1 MADLSAGF
9 RAFWM
14 RVIAPRR
21 ALLAVSGGADS
32 MAMMRLAADLARE
45 DVADFEI
52 ATVDHGL
59 RPGSREEAETVADAA
74 RELGFRHAILSWE
87 GEKPRGG
94 VQAAARAARYRL
106 LADYASK
113 VDAEAVV
120 VAHTAE
126 DQAETV
132 FMRRARGSG
141 PRGLAGMAEK
151 SLIAA
156 GASKPVQ
163 LLRPFLRVRRA
174 ALRSYLQVTGS
185 SFVKDPS
192 NENLKF
198 ERIRVRHRLAHLEA
212 AGVAVVEALLRT
224 ADAMRIEADRIE
236 AAENKRFQ
244 VLDGR
249 FCAFG
254 TATLAA
260 TATAQDR
267 GLIARLVFA
276 VGGGEYPPALQAA
289 KEALASASAGAAATL
304 GGAII
309 ERSGEAIRIRREPAA
324 LFGRAGVAPA
334 APVPLGDRRRS
345 LWDRRF
351 IVENRL
357 GAPAE
362 IRPLD
367 AAAISRHG
375 LAPSAIGAPALFMGP
390 VVAAI
395 PGESDGFEALAA
407 ERFYRRVN
415 RFQ

>member
-156 GASKPVQ
+156 GASKPW
-163 LLRPFLRVRRA
+163 
-174 ALRSYLQVTGS
+174 
-185 SFVKDPS
+185 
-192 NENLKF
+192 
-198 ERIRVRHRLAHLEA
+198 
-212 AGVAVVEALLRT
+212 
-224 ADAMRIEADRIE
+224 M
-236 AAENKRFQ
+236 KR
-244 VLDGR
+244 
-249 FCAFG
+249 
-254 TATLAA
+254 
-260 TATAQDR
+260 
-267 GLIARLVFA
+267 
-276 VGGGEYPPALQAA
+276 
-289 KEALASASAGAAATL
+289 
-304 GGAII
+304 
-309 ERSGEAIRIRREPAA
+309 
-324 LFGRAGVAPA
+324 
-334 APVPLGDRRRS
+334 
-345 LWDRRF
+345 
-351 IVENRL
+351 
-357 GAPAE
+357 
-362 IRPLD
+362 
-367 AAAISRHG
+367 
-375 LAPSAIGAPALFMGP
+375 
-390 VVAAI
+390 
-395 PGESDGFEALAA
+395 
-407 ERFYRRVN
+407 
-415 RFQ
+415 